1 MADISITIT
10 ADPSQAVQGLE
21 QVDQAAKAVAESAKK
36 VQSATDAASTDAIN
50 SVSTVSR
57 EMAQTISQT
66 GSALDTVSGGIK
78 AATSEAG
85 KVAGAFGKSIPVIG
99 QIGSAISQAITGPI
113 GAVSA
118 AVGIAIAGIRHMIQQ
133 VQDELE
139 LMQRRAEGRT
149 NNAYDALMQGR
160 KDYADQLQ
168 VLAQVREINRYA
180 EQNKLTTDQLAQFRQ
195 LAGQIGIA
203 ERDVGDRGIREGK
216 LSAAARSLRQQRERY
231 AAEEYRNYTTS
242 FDVQLLDAVM
252 KSGLSIDTR
261 NKLGSM
267 NTAERVRTIT
277 QAAKLGQGADLG
289 EYKAWQDLYGMVKQY
304 GDVVS
309 SYGRDALLGRDQA
322 TLNGIIADNFQKA
335 ASARAAADNRSG
347 GSASPALEGSWAWQQ
362 EQDKIM
368 QKTLDEERARQE
380 RGEKLLSGLDRQI
393 RFQELIA
400 EGKEKEAFIL
410 RNRLQLED
418 TVGSLTAAQIAAV
431 EERASRLYDLQH
443 PVAPELAPEAA
454 SAPARTRT
462 RTQQQWN
469 LPLDRLQQIGANV
482 RNPAANPDRVVWDR
496 QLSVQENIYHLLQTS
511 LSASRQIGGLMFP

>member
-118 AVGIAIAGIRHMIQQ
+118 VVGVVIAGIRHMIQQ

-252 KSGLSIDTR
+252 KSGLSTDTR

-322 TLNGIIADNFQKA
+322 TLNGMIADNFKTA
-335 ASARAAADNRSG
+335 AEKSAKASAS
-347 GSASPALEGSWAWQQ
+347 GSASPAPVGSWAWQQ
-362 EQDKIM
+362 EQDKLM
-368 QKTLDEERARQE
+368 QKTLDEEKARQD

-418 TVGSLTAAQIAAV
+418 TVGTLTAAQIAAV

-443 PVAPELAPEAA
+443 PVAPDLAPEAA
-454 SAPARTRT
+454 SAPARTRA
-462 RTQQQWN
+462 RTQQQYT
-469 LPLDRLQQIGANV
+469 PRLDRLQQIGANL
-482 RNPAANPDRVVWDR
+482 RSPAVSPEKLVMDK
-496 QLSVQENIYHLLQTS
+496 QLTTQEQIYALLQFNF
-511 LSASRQIGGLMFP
+511 SASRQIGGLMFP

>member
-21 QVDQAAKAVAESAKK
+21 QVDQKAKALAESARK
-36 VQSATDAASTDAIN
+36 VQESTDAASTDAIN
-50 SVSTVSR
+50 SISTVSR
-57 EMAQTISQT
+57 EMSQTISQT
-66 GSALDTVSGGIK
+66 GDALNTVSGSIK
-78 AATSEAG
+78 MATGEAG
-85 KVAGAFGKSIPVIG
+85 KVAGALGKSIPVIG
-99 QIGSAISQAITGPI
+99 QIGSAISTAITGPI

-118 AVGIAIAGIRHMIQQ
+118 AVGLAIAGIRRMIQQ

-139 LMQRRAEGRT
+139 LMQRRAEGKT

-168 VLAQVREINRYA
+168 VLAQVKEINRYA

-203 ERDVGDRGIREGK
+203 ERDVGERGIRSGK
-216 LSAAARSLRQQRERY
+216 LGEAARTLRQQREFY
-231 AAEEYRNYTTS
+231 AKQEYRDYTTN

-252 KSGLSIDTR
+252 NSDLSENAKNR
-261 NKLGSM
+261 LGAM
-267 NTAERVRTIT
+267 TTAGRVNAIS
-277 QAAKLGQGADLG
+277 QAARLGHGTDMS

-304 GDVVS
+304 NDVVS
-309 SYGRDALLGRDQA
+309 SYGRDALLGRDQS
-322 TLNGIIADNFQKA
+322 TLNSIIADNFKNAAEQSAKA
-335 ASARAAADNRSG
+335 AASG
-347 GSASPALEGSWAWQQ
+347 SSGPAPVGSWAWQQ
-362 EQDKIM
+362 EQDKIT
-368 QKTLDEERARQE
+368 QKTLDDEKARQE

-418 TVGSLTAAQIAAV
+418 TVGTLTAAQIAAV

-443 PVAPELAPEAA
+443 PIEPELAPESAA
-454 SAPARTRT
+454 MPARTRA
-462 RTQQQWN
+462 RTQQWS

-482 RNPAANPDRVVWDR
+482 RNPSANPDRVVWDR
-496 QLSVQENIYHLLQTS
+496 QLSVQENIYHLLQVNFT
-511 LSASRQIGGLMFP
+511 ASRQVGGMMFP